1 MNREIRCVCLFVS
14 VSVSVSDL
22 FVAAVDGVWRAQQ
35 IDQNMNL
42 PFCRSGRDSG
52 EGEIA

>member
-1 MNREIRCVCLFVS
+1 MNREIRCVCLF

-42 PFCRSGRDSG
+42 PFCRYGRDSG